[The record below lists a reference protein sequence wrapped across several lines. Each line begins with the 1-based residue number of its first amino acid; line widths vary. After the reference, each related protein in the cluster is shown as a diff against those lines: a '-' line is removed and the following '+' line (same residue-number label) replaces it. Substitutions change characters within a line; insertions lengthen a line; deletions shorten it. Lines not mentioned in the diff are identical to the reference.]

1 MAQRP
6 VIKAEARTEFG
17 KGVARRLRREWKV
30 PGVIYGSHQE
40 PVHFAVPLLDIQ
52 SLVRNNGVNAVL
64 ELEIDGEQYL
74 TMVKHVDQNVL
85 TFDIDHVDLLA
96 IKRGEKVEVEV
107 PVTLTGEP
115 APGTM
120 HIQDAD
126 VLLVEADVLN
136 IPEEIE
142 VSIEGLEDGAVVT
155 AADLTMPED
164 TTLVA
169 EEDTVI
175 VSISLP
181 EVDEELEEA
190 AEAAEE
196 GGADAG
202 AESVDEGAE
211 SSDSEEKSPPLHTQG
226 RREIRFSRRPCR
238 FSLGL

>member
-115 APGTM
+115 AAGTM

-142 VSIEGLEDGAVVT
+142 VSIEGLEDGAVIT
-155 AADLTMPED
+155 AGDVTMPED

-202 AESVDEGAE
+202 AESADEDE
-211 SSDSEEKSPPLHTQG
+211 KSSDSEE
-226 RREIRFSRRPCR
+226 E
-238 FSLGL
+238 

>member
-142 VSIEGLEDGAVVT
+142 VSIEGLEDGAVIT
-155 AADLTMPED
+155 AADVTMPED

-202 AESVDEGAE
+202 AEYVDEGAE
-211 SSDSEEKSPPLHTQG
+211 SSDSKE
-226 RREIRFSRRPCR
+226 
-238 FSLGL
+238 

>member
-136 IPEEIE
+136 IPEELE
-142 VSIEGLEDGAVVT
+142 VSIEGLEDGAVIT
-155 AADLTMPED
+155 AADVTMPED

-211 SSDSEEKSPPLHTQG
+211 SSDSEE
-226 RREIRFSRRPCR
+226 
-238 FSLGL
+238 

>member
-142 VSIEGLEDGAVVT
+142 VSIAGLEDGAVVT
-155 AADLTMPED
+155 AADITMPED

-211 SSDSEEKSPPLHTQG
+211 SSDSKE
-226 RREIRFSRRPCR
+226 
-238 FSLGL
+238 

>member
-126 VLLVEADVLN
+126 VLLIEADVLN

-142 VSIEGLEDGAVVT
+142 VSIEGLEDGAVIT
-155 AADLTMPED
+155 AADVTMPEG

-202 AESVDEGAE
+202 AESADEDE
-211 SSDSEEKSPPLHTQG
+211 KSSDSEE
-226 RREIRFSRRPCR
+226 E
-238 FSLGL
+238 

>member
-17 KGVARRLRREWKV
+17 KGVARRLRRDWKV
-30 PGVIYGSHQE
+30 PGVIYGAHQE

-126 VLLVEADVLN
+126 VLLVEADVLS
-136 IPEEIE
+136 IPEELE
-142 VSIEGLEDGAVVT
+142 VSIEGLEDGAVIT
-155 AADLTMPED
+155 AADVTMPED

-202 AESVDEGAE
+202 AESAE
-211 SSDSEEKSPPLHTQG
+211 DSEESADSD
-226 RREIRFSRRPCR
+226 EE
-238 FSLGL
+238 

>member
-142 VSIEGLEDGAVVT
+142 VSIEGLEEGAVIT
-155 AADLTMPED
+155 AADVTMPED

-202 AESVDEGAE
+202 AESVDEGEE
-211 SSDSEEKSPPLHTQG
+211 SSDSEE
-226 RREIRFSRRPCR
+226 
-238 FSLGL
+238 

>member
-107 PVTLTGEP
+107 PVTLTGES

-142 VSIEGLEDGAVVT
+142 VSIEGLEDGAVIT
-155 AADLTMPED
+155 AGDVTMPED

-202 AESVDEGAE
+202 AESVDEGE
-211 SSDSEEKSPPLHTQG
+211 KSSDSEE
-226 RREIRFSRRPCR
+226 
-238 FSLGL
+238 

>member
-136 IPEEIE
+136 IPEELE
-142 VSIEGLEDGAVVT
+142 VSIEGLEDGAVIT
-155 AADLTMPED
+155 AADVTMPVD

-202 AESVDEGAE
+202 AESVDEGEE
-211 SSDSEEKSPPLHTQG
+211 SSDSEE
-226 RREIRFSRRPCR
+226 
-238 FSLGL
+238 

>member
-126 VLLVEADVLN
+126 VLLVEADVLS
-136 IPEEIE
+136 IPEELE
-142 VSIEGLEDGAVVT
+142 VSIEGLEDGAVIT
-155 AADLTMPED
+155 AADVTMPED

-202 AESVDEGAE
+202 AESAE
-211 SSDSEEKSPPLHTQG
+211 DSEESADSD
-226 RREIRFSRRPCR
+226 EE
-238 FSLGL
+238 

>member
-17 KGVARRLRREWKV
+17 KGVARRLRRDWKV
-30 PGVIYGSHQE
+30 PGVIYGAHQE

-64 ELEIDGEQYL
+64 ELEIHGEQYL

-136 IPEEIE
+136 IPEELE
-142 VSIEGLEDGAVVT
+142 VSIEGLEEGAVIT
-155 AADLTMPED
+155 AADVTMPED

-202 AESVDEGAE
+202 AESADEDE
-211 SSDSEEKSPPLHTQG
+211 KSSDSEE
-226 RREIRFSRRPCR
+226 E
-238 FSLGL
+238 

>member
-126 VLLVEADVLN
+126 VLLTEADVLN

-142 VSIEGLEDGAVVT
+142 VSIESLEDGAVIT
-155 AADLTMPED
+155 AGDVTMPED

-211 SSDSEEKSPPLHTQG
+211 SSDSKE
-226 RREIRFSRRPCR
+226 
-238 FSLGL
+238 

>member
-17 KGVARRLRREWKV
+17 KGVARRLRRDWKV
-30 PGVIYGSHQE
+30 PGVIYGAHQE

-136 IPEEIE
+136 IPEELE
-142 VSIEGLEDGAVVT
+142 VSIEGLEDGAVIT
-155 AADLTMPED
+155 AADVTMPEG

-202 AESVDEGAE
+202 AESADEDE
-211 SSDSEEKSPPLHTQG
+211 KSSDSEE
-226 RREIRFSRRPCR
+226 E
-238 FSLGL
+238 

>member
-107 PVTLTGEP
+107 PVTLTGES

-142 VSIEGLEDGAVVT
+142 VSIEGLEDGAVIT
-155 AADLTMPED
+155 AADVTMPEG

-211 SSDSEEKSPPLHTQG
+211 SSDSKE
-226 RREIRFSRRPCR
+226 
-238 FSLGL
+238 

>member
-17 KGVARRLRREWKV
+17 KGVARRLRRDWKV
-30 PGVIYGSHQE
+30 PGVIYGAHQE

-126 VLLVEADVLN
+126 VLLVGADVLN

-142 VSIEGLEDGAVVT
+142 VSIEGLEDGAVIT
-155 AADLTMPED
+155 AGDVTMPED

-202 AESVDEGAE
+202 AESVDEGEE
-211 SSDSEEKSPPLHTQG
+211 SSDSEE
-226 RREIRFSRRPCR
+226 
-238 FSLGL
+238 

>member
-115 APGTM
+115 AAGTM

-126 VLLVEADVLN
+126 VLLIEADVLN

-142 VSIEGLEDGAVVT
+142 VSIEGLEDGAVIT
-155 AADLTMPED
+155 AADVTMPED

-202 AESVDEGAE
+202 AESVDEGEE
-211 SSDSEEKSPPLHTQG
+211 SSDSE
-226 RREIRFSRRPCR
+226 
-238 FSLGL
+238 

>member
-142 VSIEGLEDGAVVT
+142 VSIEGLEDGAVIT
-155 AADLTMPED
+155 AGDVTMPED

-202 AESVDEGAE
+202 AESVDEGEE
-211 SSDSEEKSPPLHTQG
+211 SSDSKE
-226 RREIRFSRRPCR
+226 
-238 FSLGL
+238 

>member
-107 PVTLTGEP
+107 PVTLTGEA

-136 IPEEIE
+136 IPEELE
-142 VSIEGLEDGAVVT
+142 VSIEGLEDGAVIT
-155 AADLTMPED
+155 AADVTMPED

-202 AESVDEGAE
+202 AESVDEGEE
-211 SSDSEEKSPPLHTQG
+211 SSDSEE
-226 RREIRFSRRPCR
+226 
-238 FSLGL
+238 

>member
-136 IPEEIE
+136 IPEELE
-142 VSIEGLEDGAVVT
+142 VSIEGLEEGAVIT
-155 AADLTMPED
+155 AADVTMPED

-202 AESVDEGAE
+202 AESVDEGEE
-211 SSDSEEKSPPLHTQG
+211 SSDSEE
-226 RREIRFSRRPCR
+226 
-238 FSLGL
+238 

>member
-126 VLLVEADVLN
+126 VLMVEADVLN

-142 VSIEGLEDGAVVT
+142 VSIEGLEDGAVIT
-155 AADLTMPED
+155 AGDVTMPED

-202 AESVDEGAE
+202 AESAE
-211 SSDSEEKSPPLHTQG
+211 DSEESADSD
-226 RREIRFSRRPCR
+226 EE
-238 FSLGL
+238 

>member
-17 KGVARRLRREWKV
+17 KGVARRLRRDWKV
-30 PGVIYGSHQE
+30 PGVIYGAHQE

-136 IPEEIE
+136 IPEELE
-142 VSIEGLEDGAVVT
+142 VSIEGLEDGAVIT
-155 AADLTMPED
+155 AADVTMPED

-202 AESVDEGAE
+202 AESAEESEE
-211 SSDSEEKSPPLHTQG
+211 SSDSEE
-226 RREIRFSRRPCR
+226 
-238 FSLGL
+238 

>member
-64 ELEIDGEQYL
+64 ELEIDGEQSL

-136 IPEEIE
+136 IPEELE
-142 VSIEGLEDGAVVT
+142 VSIEGLEDGAVIT
-155 AADLTMPED
+155 AGDVTMPED

-169 EEDTVI
+169 EEGTVI

-202 AESVDEGAE
+202 DESVDEGEE
-211 SSDSEEKSPPLHTQG
+211 SSDSEE
-226 RREIRFSRRPCR
+226 
-238 FSLGL
+238 

>member
-85 TFDIDHVDLLA
+85 TFDIDHVDLLT

-136 IPEEIE
+136 IPEELE
-142 VSIEGLEDGAVVT
+142 VSIEGLEDGAVIT
-155 AADLTMPED
+155 AADVTMPED

-202 AESVDEGAE
+202 AESVDEGEE
-211 SSDSEEKSPPLHTQG
+211 SSVSKE
-226 RREIRFSRRPCR
+226 
-238 FSLGL
+238 